1 MACGVGNDARAATGG
16 SGWDGPEP
24 SGRDEWVLS
33 GRPSTPSGS
42 NYIVRVTTADRSPRT
57 IFLFW
62 VPLSLQWVMMA
73 LEHPFLAAVI
83 ARLADPTFNL
93 AAYGVAFAVAI
104 LVESPVIM
112 LMSASTAL
120 VEDARSYLKMRV
132 FAWALNL
139 FSTALLLVVLI
150 PPVYHFLTSTVLN
163 LPEAV
168 GELVYG
174 SLWIL
179 LPWPAAIGYRRFVH
193 GILIRSGHTRR
204 VAYGTAMRLG
214 TMALTGLL
222 LAWAGLPGAWVG
234 AGALSAGV
242 VVEAMAAFFMS
253 RDVIRVVID
262 HDQDPSAL
270 QGRATSVDPLPPR
283 SVREGQGSVR
293 ARGLVQPADAEKDS
307 AAGAERDSAADAAR
321 DAVGPPDGALE
332 FSAIASFYYPLA
344 LTSFISL
351 TTQPLL
357 TFFMGRAPAPVES
370 LAVFPVVMALYFLFA
385 TFGLSYQE
393 AAIALVGRRGEHR
406 GPMGRFAIGLAVAA
420 SGGLAL
426 LAFTPLARV
435 WFEGISGLSPEL
447 AALAFVPAQI
457 VALGPALSV
466 LTGFQR
472 ALLVQARRTRPIT
485 VATILEVAIIAS
497 LFPLLAWGLGWMGVT
512 AAMAALVTGRL
523 GGVLFLVG
531 RVRRVYE

>member
-1 MACGVGNDARAATGG
+1 M
-16 SGWDGPEP
+16 
-24 SGRDEWVLS
+24 
-33 GRPSTPSGS
+33 
-42 NYIVRVTTADRSPRT
+42 
-57 IFLFW
+57 
-62 VPLSLQWVMMA
+62 PLSLQWIMMA

-120 VEDARSYLKMRV
+120 VEDARSYLKMRA

-139 FSTALLLVVLI
+139 FSTGLLLLVLI

-163 LPEAV
+163 LPTSV
-168 GELVYG
+168 TELVYG

-179 LPWPAAIGYRRFVH
+179 LPWPAAIGYRRFIH
-193 GILIRSGHTRR
+193 GILIRSGRTRR
-204 VAYGTAMRLG
+204 VAYGTALRLV
-214 TMALTGLL
+214 TMAVTGVG
-222 LAWAGLPGAWVG
+222 LAVLGLPGAWVG
-234 AGALSAGV
+234 AGALCAGV
-242 VVEAMAAFFMS
+242 VVEAVAAYVMS
-253 RDVIRVVID
+253 RDVIRVVLD
-262 HDQDPSAL
+262 HDRDPSIL
-270 QGRATSVDPLPPR
+270 QGRSTSVAELPPR
-283 SVREGQGSVR
+283 SFREGEGSIHAQGM
-293 ARGLVQPADAEKDS
+293 
-307 AAGAERDSAADAAR
+307 AGQQGQEEVSLGESPEGD
-321 DAVGPPDGALE
+321 LE
-332 FSAIASFYYPLA
+332 FRGIASFYYPLA

-351 TTQPLL
+351 TAQPLL

-406 GPMGRFAIGLAVAA
+406 GPMGRFAVGLAVAA
-420 SGGLAL
+420 SGGLAV

-447 AALAFVPAQI
+447 ALLAFAPAQI
-457 VALGPALSV
+457 IALGPALSV

-485 VATILEVAIIAS
+485 VATILEVGVIAS

-512 AAMAALVTGRL
+512 AAMAALVVGRL
-523 GGVLFLVG
+523 SGVLFLAG
-531 RVRRVYE
+531 RVRRVYA

>member
-1 MACGVGNDARAATGG
+1 
-16 SGWDGPEP
+16 
-24 SGRDEWVLS
+24 
-33 GRPSTPSGS
+33 
-42 NYIVRVTTADRSPRT
+42 
-57 IFLFW
+57 
-62 VPLSLQWVMMA
+62 MA

-120 VEDARSYLKMRV
+120 VEDARSYLKMRA

-139 FSTALLLVVLI
+139 FATGLLLLVLI
-150 PPVYHFLTSTVLN
+150 PPVYDFLIGTVLN
-163 LPEAV
+163 LPTSVA
-168 GELVYG
+168 ELVYG

-179 LPWPAAIGYRRFVH
+179 LPWPAAIGYRRFIH
-193 GILIRSGHTRR
+193 GILIRSGRTRR
-204 VAYGTAMRLG
+204 VAYGTALRLG
-214 TMALTGLL
+214 TMAVTGLL
-222 LAWAGLPGAWVG
+222 LAMLDLPGAWVG
-234 AGALSAGV
+234 AGALCAGV
-242 VVEAMAAFFMS
+242 VIEALAAYFMS
-253 RDVIRVVID
+253 RDVLRVVVD
-262 HDQDPSAL
+262 HDRDPSIL
-270 QGRATSVDPLPPR
+270 QGRSTSITELPPR
-283 SVREGQGSVR
+283 TIRDGEGAVR
-293 ARGLVQPADAEKDS
+293 ARQ
-307 AAGAERDSAADAAR
+307 AAGPQEPEPEAEPQGESPAADLDFR
-321 DAVGPPDGALE
+321 G
-332 FSAIASFYYPLA
+332 IASFYYPLA

-351 TTQPLL
+351 TSQPLL

-406 GPMGRFAIGLAVAA
+406 GPMGRFAVGLAVAA
-420 SGGLAL
+420 SGGLAI

-447 AALAFVPAQI
+447 ALLAFAPAQI
-457 VALGPALSV
+457 IALGPALSV

-485 VATILEVAIIAS
+485 VATILEVLVIAS

-512 AAMAALVTGRL
+512 AAMGALVVGRL
-523 GGVLFLVG
+523 TGVLFLVG

>member
-1 MACGVGNDARAATGG
+1 M
-16 SGWDGPEP
+16 
-24 SGRDEWVLS
+24 
-33 GRPSTPSGS
+33 
-42 NYIVRVTTADRSPRT
+42 
-57 IFLFW
+57 
-62 VPLSLQWVMMA
+62 PLSLQWIMMA

-93 AAYGVAFAVAI
+93 AAYGVAFAFAI

-120 VEDARSYLKMRV
+120 VEDARSYLKMRA

-139 FSTALLLVVLI
+139 LSTGLLILFLI
-150 PPVYHFLTSTVLN
+150 PAVFSFFTHTLLALPDQVST
-163 LPEAV
+163 
-168 GELVYG
+168 LVYG

-193 GILIRSGHTRR
+193 GILIRSGRTRR
-204 VAYGTAMRLG
+204 VAYGTGLRLG
-214 TMALTGLL
+214 TMALTGLG
-222 LAWAGLPGAWVG
+222 LAAAGLPGAWVG

-242 VVEAMAAFFMS
+242 VIEACAAWVMS
-253 RDVIRVVID
+253 RDVIRVIVED
-262 HDQDPSAL
+262 DRDPASL
-270 QGRATSVDPLPPR
+270 QGHAVPGRTPAAR
-283 SVREGQGSVR
+283 SVRVGEGPAR
-293 ARGLVQPADAEKDS
+293 AREAVSRREEGVGATSDAGSPATGAAS
-307 AAGAERDSAADAAR
+307 ARRGPGPVDGPLDYRTIAA
-321 DAVGPPDGALE
+321 
-332 FSAIASFYYPLA
+332 FYYPLA
-344 LTSFISL
+344 LTSFIGL

-393 AAIALVGRRGEHR
+393 ASIALVGRRGEHR
-406 GPMGRFAIGLAVAA
+406 GPMGRFAVGLALAA
-420 SGGLAL
+420 SGGLAI

-435 WFEGISGLSPEL
+435 WFEGISGLTPEL

-485 VATILEVAIIAS
+485 LATILEVGIIAS
-497 LFPLLAWGLGWMGVT
+497 LFPLLGWGMGWMGVT
-512 AAMAALVTGRL
+512 AAMGALIAGRV
-523 GGVLFLVG
+523 GSVLFLYS
-531 RVRRVYE
+531 RVRTLYD